1 MGSEELFR
9 VDVAQLE
16 PGLPLRFDLQT
27 KAGLS
32 LASAGTI
39 VTAELK
45 ENWIRKGFSTAYTK
59 DDPKLKITDPTLQP
73 YDPKLVKLLE
83 HHLDRSVDTI
93 LQTNDQL
100 AQGITPKYSELRG
113 MVDDIVTDIESDV
126 AVVLGSFLGRS
137 TADMSSADRVFAR
150 RSTQM
155 SILSM
160 VVAVELGLSAD
171 DRQTVGVAG
180 MLHDVGL
187 YECMVGQVKTLS
199 DKQHFADPYF
209 NHPVISSMLVE
220 PMLRAS
226 PRACHVVSQVHEQPN
241 GGGFPKGIQQSRI
254 SPLARVLSVA
264 DAYLT
269 MTTKWQPAP
278 LPDGKN
284 LHPSDAIA
292 CLMFHAAKGRFDTDV
307 VKALVR
313 VMSLYPIG
321 CQVLLSNKSVGVVL
335 RSTPDSPTK
344 PIVRVHQGRSAIID
358 LTKSQLTIV
367 QPVTDAEA
375 AQNRIDKSQIG
386 EILWR

>member
-1 MGSEELFR
+1 
-9 VDVAQLE
+9 
-16 PGLPLRFDLQT
+16 
-27 KAGLS
+27 
-32 LASAGTI
+32 
-39 VTAELK
+39 
-45 ENWIRKGFSTAYTK
+45 
-59 DDPKLKITDPTLQP
+59 
-73 YDPKLVKLLE
+73 
-83 HHLDRSVDTI
+83 
-93 LQTNDQL
+93 
-100 AQGITPKYSELRG
+100 
-113 MVDDIVTDIESDV
+113 
-126 AVVLGSFLGRS
+126 
-137 TADMSSADRVFAR
+137 
-150 RSTQM
+150 
-155 SILSM
+155 
-160 VVAVELGLSAD
+160 
-171 DRQTVGVAG
+171 
-180 MLHDVGL
+180 
-187 YECMVGQVKTLS
+187 
-199 DKQHFADPYF
+199 
-209 NHPVISSMLVE
+209 
-220 PMLRAS
+220 
-226 PRACHVVSQVHEQPN
+226 
-241 GGGFPKGIQQSRI
+241 
-254 SPLARVLSVA
+254 VLSVA